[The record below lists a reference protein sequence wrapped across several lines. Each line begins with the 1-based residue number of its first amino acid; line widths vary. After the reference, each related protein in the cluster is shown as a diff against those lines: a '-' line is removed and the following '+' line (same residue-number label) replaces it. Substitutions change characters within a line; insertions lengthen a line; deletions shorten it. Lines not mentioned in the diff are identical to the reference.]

1 MPTPRALIWDMVFD
15 SLSELGDIYLI
26 YGILYIYLRYLGR
39 YKGINIS
46 LFRRVATEPVRF
58 GEKTC
63 NLSSPPT
70 RSSTLI
76 FLFPFSKVNE

>member
-1 MPTPRALIWDMVFD
+1 MPTPRALTWDMVFD
-15 SLSELGDIYLI
+15 SLSELGDMYMVP
-26 YGILYIYLRYLGR
+26 ILYIYLRSLGR
-39 YKGINIS
+39 YKCINIS

-70 RSSTLI
+70 RSSALI
-76 FLFPFSKVNE
+76 RLFPFSKVNE